1 MHGISSYHHG
11 THSAMEQNSP
21 TIPLIIRSY
30 LICLRIKVKWCHR
43 GDILHYAAD
52 IISLKAESWVIPVQ
66 IISFKSGNS
75 HTSAA
80 SLDTK
85 VDGWVIFKILVRLPL
100 SQKIKDK
107 SLSVNWSQ
115 LTQFTLD
122 NNKQPESLQR
132 LECIFYILIFIE
144 YQSFS
149 PSFFW
154 FSQPVEYLLL
164 VYPRFVFCAISLKQW
179 PNKPFFT
186 GWGSMEEIDFK
197 LLQLTIELY
206 KLTCIPGWT
215 HVDSDPIIRLQ
226 IWYILC
232 QRQNL
237 GDCLI
242 PLFINFSTSA
252 LIVLHNSTQKMS
264 ISKCVVFQKILPER
278 WCYPCRNI
286 TWRPEGKALIFKI
299 LKTRTKKMYVIN
311 SSSYDVTPV

>member
-52 IISLKAESWVIPVQ
+52 IISVKAESWVIPVQ
-66 IISFKSGNS
+66 IISFKSRNS
-75 HTSAA
+75 HTRAA

-85 VDGWVIFKILVRLPL
+85 VDGWVLFKILVHLPL

-122 NNKQPESLQR
+122 NNKKPESLQL

-164 VYPRFVFCAISLKQW
+164 VYPRFVFCAISLFGHCFRLMAQKRENRKDKISRSEVWQ
-179 PNKPFFT
+179 
-186 GWGSMEEIDFK
+186 EEIFNFLYQGRISELMK
-197 LLQLTIELY
+197 TIS
-206 KLTCIPGWT
+206 KK
-215 HVDSDPIIRLQ
+215 
-226 IWYILC
+226 YIS
-232 QRQNL
+232 
-237 GDCLI
+237 
-242 PLFINFSTSA
+242 NFS
-252 LIVLHNSTQKMS
+252 LIILHNSTQKMS

-278 WCYPCRNI
+278 WCYPCRTI

-299 LKTRTKKMYVIN
+299 LKTRTKNMSVIN
-311 SSSYDVTPV
+311 LPSYDVTPVKRWESANV